1 MHKNNIYNIIVQLM
15 DDQDIYY
22 IVSVLHVLYIYI
34 YIYDHNWKQAS
45 LPINAGGLGIRSAA
59 SCLH

>member
-34 YIYDHNWKQAS
+34 YI
-45 LPINAGGLGIRSAA
+45 
-59 SCLH
+59 